1 MNSQEY
7 VNYITKIF
15 FTLKFINKLYHWNTT
30 SYPRHIASDRF
41 DDVLESLMD
50 KFMEIFIGRYQ
61 IKPLIHKLQIEDV
74 YLNDKGI
81 ETAYKQVRDV
91 LSEMQKNIPDSDLL
105 NIRDELVGEINKN
118 LCGVRLKRSRR
129 IPCFLSVSH

>member
-15 FTLKFINKLYHWNTT
+15 FTIKFINKLYHWNTT

-50 KFMEIFIGRYQ
+50 KFMEVFIGRYQ

-91 LSEMQKNIPDSDLL
+91 LLEMQKYILDSDLL

-118 LCGVRLKRSRR
+118 LYL
-129 IPCFLSVSH
+129 FTLN